1 MFLLFTPLP
10 GGSQHKLQTQLN
22 TELHPS
28 AAVFANRSQCYL
40 KLGDFQSAIKDAQA
54 AISTDPT
61 YVKGY
66 LKMVKCHISL
76 GNIEKARATLD
87 EASKYD
93 QKNVSPSKTSNNRS
107 KSNNSNSNNI
117 SHSNE
122 ISNERKV
129 LQELDKLCALV
140 DSNWDKKDWRAV
152 IYYCSKI
159 LDISPE
165 FTSYKIKKAEAQI
178 LHKQYSLGQ
187 KTVIDVLRGDSKN
200 VDAIYVRGLALYFLG
215 DTDKAYDH
223 FRQALTLS
231 PDHVKSLNYIKKIK
245 EVKLVKEQAVTLLN
259 SNRPREA
266 LAAYEK
272 ALNIDSSNDLVNSKL
287 HFNQAV
293 CHSKVRTEYSLL
305 FHKG

>member
-1 MFLLFTPLP
+1 M
-10 GGSQHKLQTQLN
+10 
-22 TELHPS
+22 
-28 AAVFANRSQCYL
+28 

-54 AISTDPT
+54 SVSTDPT

-66 LKMVKCHISL
+66 LKMVKCYISL
-76 GNIEKARATLD
+76 GNIEKARVTLE

-93 QKNVSPSKTSNNRS
+93 QKNISNSKQTSNNKCKTS
-107 KSNNSNSNNI
+107 SNNKQQGSTI
-117 SHSNE
+117 SLSSE
-122 ISNERKV
+122 ISNERKT

-140 DSNWDKKDWRAV
+140 DSNWEKKDWRAV
-152 IYYCSKI
+152 VYYCNKV

-187 KTVIDVLRGDSKN
+187 KTIIDVLRGDSRN
-200 VDAIYVRGLALYFLG
+200 VDAIYVRGLAFYYLG

-231 PDHVKSLNYIKKIK
+231 PDHVKSLTYIKKIK
-245 EVKLVKEQAVTLLN
+245 EVKLVKEQAASLLS

-272 ALNIDSSNDLVNSKL
+272 ALNIDPSNDLVNSKL
-287 HFNQAV
+287 HFNQAI
-293 CHSKVRTEYSLL
+293 CHSKVSLK
-305 FHKG
+305 FYINFTRICVVTCYVPV